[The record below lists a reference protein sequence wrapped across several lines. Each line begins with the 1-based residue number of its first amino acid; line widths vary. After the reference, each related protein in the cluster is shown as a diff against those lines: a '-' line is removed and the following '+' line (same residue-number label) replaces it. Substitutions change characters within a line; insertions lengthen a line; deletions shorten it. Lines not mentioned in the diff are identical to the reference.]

1 VAAVFAERWVYDLII
16 YLYAL
21 GLLFA
26 FADLLHKNWRANRL
40 ALSLFIAVW
49 MIQTVFIAFRL
60 FELFPLLTPFD
71 SLFFYS
77 WAIVALTLLINWL
90 YRMDLV
96 VFSANLVGF
105 AVLAINFFVARDTSR
120 HLSRLLLSELV
131 FVHVTMAFLAYA
143 AFSLSAVFAVLY
155 LIGDHLLKQKKWN
168 RLLRLLP
175 SLEHLQRLSYGFSLI
190 GMPLLLSSII
200 LGVIWAY
207 QTNISG
213 FWYDPKIIGSLIVL
227 LLYAI
232 QLYQKAK
239 QRWHGRRLAWW
250 SAVSFLAMLLNYWI
264 SVTGLSFHRWM

>member
-1 VAAVFAERWVYDLII
+1 
-16 YLYAL
+16 
-21 GLLFA
+21 
-26 FADLLHKNWRANRL
+26 
-40 ALSLFIAVW
+40 
-49 MIQTVFIAFRL
+49 M
-60 FELFPLLTPFD
+60 TPFD

-143 AFSLSAVFAVLY
+143 AFSLSAVFAILY

-190 GMPLLLSSII
+190 GMPLLLSAII

-207 QTNISG
+207 QTNIG
-213 FWYDPKIIGSLIVL
+213 GLWYDPKIIGSLIVV

-232 QLYQKAK
+232 LLYQRAK

-250 SAVSFLAMLLNYWI
+250 NVVSFLATLVNYWI
-264 SVTGLSFHRWM
+264 SVTGFSFHRWM